1 MWQWHIVNTALIT
14 DYAIN
19 VYTVYVRTS
28 NFIFIYIWLTW
39 RCHNVFFPSYLARFW
54 VLNPTWC
61 WYSCSVWHYPELFN
75 SGSIPGS
82 GRSPGGGPDNPL
94 QDSCPWTEKPGG
106 LQSVELQRAE
116 HDSATR
122 TSLLNVKHPNFPSVG
137 APSFFTSLFSFSKW
151 EQILFSKLDEHI
163 IREC

>member
-1 MWQWHIVNTALIT
+1 MPSTYIQSMYRFLIL
-14 DYAIN
+14 YL
-19 VYTVYVRTS
+19 S
-28 NFIFIYIWLTW
+28 IFDWLEGVIT
-39 RCHNVFFPSYLARFW
+39 FFSLLTLLGFW

-75 SGSIPGS
+75 SGSIPRS

-137 APSFFTSLFSFSKW
+137 APSFLTSLFCFSKW

>member
-1 MWQWHIVNTALIT
+1 MPSTYIQSMYRFLIL
-14 DYAIN
+14 YL
-19 VYTVYVRTS
+19 S
-28 NFIFIYIWLTW
+28 IFDWLEGVIT
-39 RCHNVFFPSYLARFW
+39 FFSLLTLLGFW